1 MHMMIGGMGVLV
13 IAVLLLAALLG
24 LTAALPYIKAMIG
37 AVLGGAA
44 LGLGLA
50 FVVAWRQEK
59 ARPARPGVPGSK
71 AAARSRCSHCGQLV
85 APQAALCPNCHQDL
99 KTNCPQC
106 GAIISV
112 TAKSCPRC
120 QAAL

>member
-1 MHMMIGGMGVLV
+1 MHMMVGGMGVLV
-13 IAVLLLAALLG
+13 IVVLLLVTLFG
-24 LTAALPYIKAMIG
+24 LAVALPYLKALIG

-50 FVVAWRQEK
+50 FAVAWRQGRERS
-59 ARPARPGVPGSK
+59 ARLGSSSG
-71 AAARSRCSHCGQLV
+71 AAVARSRCPHCNRPV
-85 APQAALCPNCHQDL
+85 TPQAALCPNCHRDL

-112 TAKSCPRC
+112 AAKNCPRC
-120 QAAL
+120 RAAL

>member
-1 MHMMIGGMGVLV
+1 MQMMVGGMGVLV
-13 IAVLLLAALLG
+13 IAVLLLVTLFG
-24 LTAALPYIKAMIG
+24 LAVALPYIKALIG

-50 FVVAWRQEK
+50 FVVAWRHERE
-59 ARPARPGVPGSK
+59 RPTQLGAEPGA
-71 AAARSRCSHCGQLV
+71 AAARSRCPHCGRPV
-85 APQAALCPNCHQDL
+85 PAQAALCPSCLEDL

-112 TAKSCPRC
+112 TEKSCPRC
-120 QAAL
+120 RAAL